1 MNICKLGNSLYI
13 NNTAKNSVGANGLNK
28 GVVGSA
34 NCLMNKIELNKDTF
48 SFCGTNAVKS
58 KKNILVDAIRNSIE
72 PAVKKKDVPLI
83 LSSLGF
89 DISVDKDG
97 LVSINGSYD
106 SRHVLSD
113 IGFAD
118 LGIDENM
125 ILAKIKRIDGNCSIN
140 PSKVV
145 KKTGALQEVSGDFY
159 GTNVKNYENLKYIGG
174 NAFFADDVHDYKI
187 SSPLQVH
194 GIAYFSESLDRID
207 NDNSVNNPIDS
218 VSASEIV
225 SFTL

>member
-28 GVVGSA
+28 GVVSSA

-48 SFCGTNAVKS
+48 SFCGTSAVKS

-125 ILAKIKRIDGNCSIN
+125 ILAKIK
-140 PSKVV
+140 K
-145 KKTGALQEVSGDFY
+145 Y
-159 GTNVKNYENLKYIGG
+159 GL
-174 NAFFADDVHDYKI
+174 
-187 SSPLQVH
+187 
-194 GIAYFSESLDRID
+194 
-207 NDNSVNNPIDS
+207 
-218 VSASEIV
+218 
-225 SFTL
+225 